1 MHISIYLVTM
11 TQLLVEMD
19 EKIHKQFKMITIKEN
34 TTMAAVVRT
43 HIDAYIAEKT
53 KPVVY

>member
-1 MHISIYLVTM
+1 M

-19 EKIHKQFKMITIKEN
+19 EDIHKKFKQVTLADDKS
-34 TTMAAVVRT
+34 MAEIVRGC
-43 HIDAYIAEKT
+43 IDKYIAEKT